1 MVSETNKKSTAWGI
15 SFVSKQEGKA
25 QVDENLAEYL
35 ARTPL
40 TISSTCLLVYLFTN
54 LLLKV
59 SLNSSIVVAAYAEC
73 LGSKPTALFEGSL
86 RTVFLHD
93 IEKGLILCL

>member
-73 LGSKPTALFEGSL
+73 LSSEPTALFEGSL

-93 IEKGLILCL
+93 VEEGLIFRL

>member
-15 SFVSKQEGKA
+15 PFVSKQEGKA
-25 QVDENLAEYL
+25 RVDENLAEYL

-73 LGSKPTALFEGSL
+73 LGSEPTALFEGSL

-93 IEKGLILCL
+93 VEEGLIFCL